1 MQKIAF
7 VRALVSNPEVLILDE
22 STSNLDLA
30 TKQLIFSILED
41 LNLTIINST
50 HNKDELL
57 HYDVEIHLFKEHEKT
72 KIKYINK

>member
-7 VRALVSNPEVLILDE
+7 VRALISNPEVLIIDE
-22 STSNLDLA
+22 TTSNLDSE
-30 TKQLIFSILED
+30 TKKLIFGILDD

-50 HNKDELL
+50 HNKEDLL
-57 HYDVEIHLFKEHEKT
+57 NYDVEIHLFKENEKT